1 MVWKSE
7 VLLEVVEVG
16 KDDICGW
23 RVGRECSAQGVLPF
37 FGFCR
42 TYSTIHL
49 KVQKNFTKTFEI
61 YTFAPNLK
69 RNTNT
74 LIPNMIQTYE
84 KELSF
89 QADRRRAG
97 VELIKIISDLWYDKA
112 IEMVLFRNQL
122 INCNVSDIINLHEY
136 AGEFV
141 GKPISVFDSVEI
153 ARAIL
158 TSDLP
163 PAKLDIGKL
172 TYEFST
178 GNHSDARRFVLDQL
192 SGAKDYPNHKPKDV
206 VLYGFGRIGRLLAR
220 ELMSKTGRGNQLRLR
235 AIVTR
240 DKNDATSLEKRA
252 SLLRYDSIHGD
263 FQGSVVAD
271 VANQALII
279 NGTTVHIITA
289 NGPEDI
295 DYTKYGINDAL
306 VIDNTG
312 AFTTQE
318 ALSRH
323 MTSGGVSK
331 VLLTAPG
338 KGVPNIVHGVN
349 HTDYNPDE
357 VDIFSAAS
365 CTTNAITPILKAV
378 EDTLGVVKGHL
389 ETIHAYTNDQNLVDN
404 MHKKYRR
411 GRAAA
416 LNMVI
421 TETGAGSAVA
431 KALPSL
437 AGKLTSN
444 AIRVPVPNG
453 SLVVLNLEVEK
464 PTSVEGINAIMKKYA
479 LEGDLVEQIKYSL
492 NNELVSSDIVGTN
505 APSIF
510 DSNATIV
517 SADGRNI
524 VLYVWY
530 DNEYGYSHQV
540 VRLAKYISKVRRYTY
555 Y

>member
-1 MVWKSE
+1 MNS
-7 VLLEVVEVG
+7 
-16 KDDICGW
+16 
-23 RVGRECSAQGVLPF
+23 
-37 FGFCR
+37 
-42 TYSTIHL
+42 
-49 KVQKNFTKTFEI
+49 
-61 YTFAPNLK
+61 
-69 RNTNT
+69 NT
-74 LIPNMIQTYE
+74 LYE

-89 QADRRRAG
+89 QADRRKAG
-97 VELIKIISDLWYDKA
+97 VEFIKIISDLWYDKS
-112 IEMVLFRNQL
+112 IELVLFRNQL
-122 INCNVSDIINLHEY
+122 IDRNVSDIMNLHEY

-141 GKPISVFDSVEI
+141 QKPINVFDSVEI
-153 ARAIL
+153 AKAIL
-158 TSDLP
+158 NLDLP
-163 PAKLDIGKL
+163 PSRIDIGKL
-172 TYEFST
+172 TYEYHLED
-178 GNHSDARRFVLDQL
+178 NKYHDARAFVIDKLKN
-192 SGAKDYPNHKPKDV
+192 AKNSKNIQPKDV

-220 ELMSKTGRGNQLRLR
+220 EMMSKIGKGQQLRLR

-240 DKNDATSLEKRA
+240 DRNDASSLEKRA
-252 SLLRYDSIHGD
+252 SLLRYDSVHGD
-263 FQGSVVAD
+263 FEGSVQAD
-271 VANQALII
+271 VENNALII

-289 NGPEDI
+289 ASPEEI
-295 DYTKYGINDAL
+295 DYTQYGIKEAL

-312 AFTTQE
+312 AFTTEE
-318 ALSRH
+318 ALKRH
-323 MTSGGVSK
+323 LVSKGVEK

-338 KGVPNIVHGVN
+338 KGVPNIVYGVN
-349 HTDYNPDE
+349 HNDHNPDK

-365 CTTNAITPILKAV
+365 CTTNAITPILQAV
-378 EDTLGVVKGHL
+378 EETLGVVKGHL

-453 SLVVLNLEVEK
+453 SLVVLNLEVGKE
-464 PTSVEGINAIMKKYA
+464 TSIEDVNAIMRRYA
-479 LEGDLVEQIKYSL
+479 LEGELVEQIKYSL
-492 NNELVSSDIVGTN
+492 NNELVSSDIVGTS

-517 SADGRNI
+517 SGDGKNI

-540 VRLAKYISKVRRYTY
+540 IRLAKYIANVRRYTY

>member
-1 MVWKSE
+1 MSNVS
-7 VLLEVVEVG
+7 L
-16 KDDICGW
+16 
-23 RVGRECSAQGVLPF
+23 
-37 FGFCR
+37 
-42 TYSTIHL
+42 
-49 KVQKNFTKTFEI
+49 
-61 YTFAPNLK
+61 
-69 RNTNT
+69 
-74 LIPNMIQTYE
+74 YE

-97 VELIKIISDLWYDKA
+97 VEFIKIISDLWYDKS

-122 INCNVSDIINLHEY
+122 IDLNVSEILNLLEY

-141 GKPISVFDSVEI
+141 GKPISIFDSVEI
-153 ARAIL
+153 AREIHSL
-158 TSDLP
+158 DLP
-163 PAKLDIGKL
+163 PSKLDIGKL
-172 TYEFST
+172 TYEYHIEDDKYNDVKAFVIDKLK
-178 GNHSDARRFVLDQL
+178 DAKEFT
-192 SGAKDYPNHKPKDV
+192 SIKPKDV

-220 ELMSKTGRGNQLRLR
+220 ELMSKAGKGDQMRLR

-252 SLLRYDSIHGD
+252 SLLRYDSVHGD
-263 FQGSVVAD
+263 FLGAVTAD
-271 VANQALII
+271 PENNALII

-289 NGPEDI
+289 NSPEEI
-295 DYTKYGINDAL
+295 DYTQYGIEDAL

-312 AFTTQE
+312 AFTTEE
-318 ALSRH
+318 ALQRH
-323 MTSGGVSK
+323 LTSKGADK

-349 HTDYNPDE
+349 HKEYNPDT
-357 VDIFSAAS
+357 VNIFSAAS
-365 CTTNAITPILKAV
+365 CTTNAITPILKAI

-453 SLVVLNLEVEK
+453 SLVVLNLEVINS
-464 PTSVEGINAIMKKYA
+464 TSVEDVNNIMRKYA

-492 NNELVSSDIVGTN
+492 NNELVSSDIVGTS

-517 SADGRNI
+517 SADGKNV

-540 VRLAKYISKVRRYTY
+540 IRLAKYISKVRRYTY

>member
-1 MVWKSE
+1 M
-7 VLLEVVEVG
+7 
-16 KDDICGW
+16 
-23 RVGRECSAQGVLPF
+23 
-37 FGFCR
+37 
-42 TYSTIHL
+42 
-49 KVQKNFTKTFEI
+49 N
-61 YTFAPNLK
+61 
-69 RNTNT
+69 NTT
-74 LIPNMIQTYE
+74 LYE
-84 KELSF
+84 KEIAF
-89 QADRRRAG
+89 QADRRKAG
-97 VELIKIISDLWYDKA
+97 VEFIKIISDLWFDKS
-112 IEMVLFRNQL
+112 IELVLFRNQL
-122 INCNVSDIINLHEY
+122 IDKNVSEIINLHEY
-136 AGEFV
+136 AVAFV
-141 GKPISVFDSVEI
+141 GKPINVFDSVELANAI
-153 ARAIL
+153 ANL
-158 TSDLP
+158 DLP
-163 PAKLDIGKL
+163 PSRIDIGKL
-172 TYEFST
+172 TYEYHLED
-178 GNHSDARRFVLDQL
+178 NKYNDAKAFVIDKLKN
-192 SGAKDYPNHKPKDV
+192 AKNFQEIKPKDV

-220 ELMSKTGRGNQLRLR
+220 EMMSKIGKGQQLRLR

-240 DKNDATSLEKRA
+240 DKNDAVLLEKRA
-252 SLLRYDSIHGD
+252 SLLRYDSVHGD

-271 VANQALII
+271 PENNALLI

-289 NGPEDI
+289 NSPEEI
-295 DYTKYGINDAL
+295 DYTSFGIEDAL

-312 AFTTQE
+312 AFTTEE
-318 ALSRH
+318 ALKRH
-323 MTSGGVSK
+323 LTSKGVDK

-338 KGVPNIVHGVN
+338 KGVPNIVYGVN
-349 HTDYNPDE
+349 HDDYSPDE
-357 VDIFSAAS
+357 VSIFSAAS

-453 SLVVLNLEVEK
+453 SLVVLNLEVGK
-464 PTSVEGINAIMKKYA
+464 KTNIAAVNNIMKKYA
-479 LEGDLVEQIKYSL
+479 LEGELVEQIKYSL
-492 NNELVSSDIVGTN
+492 NNELVSSDIVGTS
-505 APSIF
+505 APAIF

-517 SADGRNI
+517 SGDGKNI

-540 VRLAKYISKVRRYTY
+540 IRLAKYIAKVRRYTY

>member
-1 MVWKSE
+1 MSYQE
-7 VLLEVVEVG
+7 V
-16 KDDICGW
+16 
-23 RVGRECSAQGVLPF
+23 
-37 FGFCR
+37 
-42 TYSTIHL
+42 
-49 KVQKNFTKTFEI
+49 
-61 YTFAPNLK
+61 
-69 RNTNT
+69 
-74 LIPNMIQTYE
+74 YE

-89 QADRRRAG
+89 QADRRRAS
-97 VELIKIISDLWYDKA
+97 VEFIKIVSDLWYDKS
-112 IEMVLFRNQL
+112 IELVLFRNQL
-122 INCNVSDIINLHEY
+122 IDKNVSEILNLHEY

-141 GKPISVFDSVEI
+141 QKPISIFDSVEI
-153 ARAIL
+153 AQAIKML
-158 TSDLP
+158 DLP

-172 TYEFST
+172 TYEF
-178 GNHSDARRFVLDQL
+178 HLEDDKYSDALAFVSDKL
-192 SGAKDYPNHKPKDV
+192 KDASKIESNKPKDV

-220 ELMSKTGRGNQLRLR
+220 ELMARTGKGSQLRLR

-240 DKNDATSLEKRA
+240 GAIDQNVLEKRA
-252 SLLRYDSIHGD
+252 SLLQYDSVHGD
-263 FQGSVVAD
+263 FNGTVQTD
-271 VANQALII
+271 LENNALLI
-279 NGTTVHIITA
+279 NGTTVHMISA
-289 NGPEDI
+289 NGPEEI
-295 DYTKYGINDAL
+295 DYTKYGIKDAL
-306 VIDNTG
+306 IIDNTG
-312 AFTTQE
+312 AFRDDKE
-318 ALSRH
+318 LARH
-323 MTSGGVSK
+323 LTSKGASK

-349 HTDYNPDE
+349 QNNYSPDT

-365 CTTNAITPILKAV
+365 CTTNAITPVLKAI
-378 EDTLGVVKGHL
+378 EDSFGIVQGHL

-404 MHKKYRR
+404 FHSKYRR

-431 KALPSL
+431 KALPEL

-453 SLVVLNLEVEK
+453 SLVVLSLELK
-464 PTSVEGINAIMKKYA
+464 NKTTKEGINAALKKYA

-492 NNELVSSDIVGTN
+492 NNELVSSDIVGTS
-505 APSIF
+505 APAIF

-517 SADGRNI
+517 NEAGTNA

-540 VRLAKYISKVRRYTY
+540 IRLAKYIAKVRRYTY